1 MLSVYDRFSEDTRSD
16 KGLEKGRMTISWKH
30 FMQLRI
36 SPLNIYTYVTYI
48 GLPRWCRG
56 KEPTCQSK
64 RGKRRTFGTWVGLEE
79 GMGTHPSILAWK
91 ILWIEEPGRLQS
103 VHVVSK
109 SRAQRG
115 S

>member
-56 KEPTCQSK
+56 KEPTCQRK

-79 GMGTHPSILAWK
+79 GMVVALEAERSSRDSGK
-91 ILWIEEPGRLQS
+91 RLGPRTPQT
-103 VHVVSK
+103 
-109 SRAQRG
+109 
-115 S
+115 